1 MMKSVQ
7 KLIRALFL
15 LTGALLCPIL
25 LAAQSSSEEESGV
38 ILDPG
43 ADPYYYYDDS
53 YPQYSLESG
62 LFVGR
67 SHLGFEMTLLQADS
81 DMFGSFFGGIAGG
94 RNTDSL
100 FDGAWIA
107 GISAGHQFYLSE
119 RLNSL
124 EKNNTELY
132 FRVGP
137 GVGLAGRGTFL
148 GSDSAY
154 HFGLNANAILGGQIR
169 ISDNTS
175 FFMHGGGRVLWYPSL
190 DEIDLMGI
198 PMVAAGFRYSIT
210 NTISPVRF
218 RMR

>member
-1 MMKSVQ
+1 MKTVQ
-7 KLIRALFL
+7 KCFCTALFL
-15 LTGALLCPIL
+15 TGTLLFPLL
-25 LAAQSSSEEESGV
+25 LAAQSSGEDDSGV

-62 LFVGR
+62 LFAGR

-81 DMFGSFFGGIAGG
+81 DMYGSFFGGIAGG
-94 RNTDSL
+94 RNAESL
-100 FDGAWIA
+100 FDGAWVA
-107 GISAGHQFYLSE
+107 GISAGQQFYLSE
-119 RLNSL
+119 RLNGL
-124 EKNNTELY
+124 EGNRTELY
-132 FRVGP
+132 FRFGP

-148 GSDSAY
+148 GSDSVY
-154 HFGLNANAILGGQIR
+154 HFGLNVNAILGAQFR

-190 DEIDLMGI
+190 QEIDLIGI

-218 RMR
+218 RTR